1 VSVKRILVGAS
12 VIGAMSLPT
21 SWLAAGIANADP
33 APEPVVSA
41 SGEPLPVDPA
51 TQPQQNQNQNQKP
64 APPAKSGGNGGGFQ
78 LPQGLS
84 NQLNQA
90 AANLP
95 SPVSVSVPVGVG
107 LPDIGLPGF
116 GLSIPLVLGGA
127 SALPSVSVPS
137 LPKLPNPLNLP
148 APPKLPF

>member
-12 VIGAMSLPT
+12 LIGAMSLPI
-21 SWLAAGIANADP
+21 SWLAAGVAAADP
-33 APEPVVSA
+33 APGPALSA

-51 TQPQQNQNQNQKP
+51 APPAQNQQQGHEQKP
-64 APPAKSGGNGGGFQ
+64 APASKGGGSGFQ

-84 NQLNQA
+84 NQLNEA

-95 SPVSVSVPVGVG
+95 SPVQVSVPVGIG

-116 GLSIPLVLGGA
+116 GLSVPLVLGGA

-137 LPKLPNPLNLP
+137 LPSLPNPLNLP